1 MAVNGG
7 LYRSTL
13 PAVKSGEPGDPS
25 AEPVDPSADLAD
37 GPEQSDAPARRR
49 FSRRWKIT
57 AAVVALV
64 VVWAAAAVIELVV
77 ASDPLR
83 HGETAVQSARQ
94 GLSADGILS
103 GAPVGSLRSAQADF
117 ASAHGLLSSPLLW
130 PVDVLPVAGRQLRS
144 VQDLSA
150 AAGQVAGVGIGAVGK
165 SQALLRLPHTAG
177 PDRVAALQQLASLA
191 SSTHGALAGVNLGP
205 DQALIGP
212 LAREHNTF
220 LSDLTQIRTTLA
232 RTSEAASAAATILQG
247 PQTYLLLAGNNAEM
261 RSGSGAFEEA
271 GTITLGNG
279 ELHLSDMTPT
289 SSLTLPPGEVPVSG
303 DLEARWGWL
312 LPGTDFRNLGLTP
325 QFDVNGPLAASMWK
339 ASTGQS
345 VYGVLAI
352 DVGGLQDLLQV
363 TGPVTT
369 ASGQVVS
376 ASNVDQILFHDQ
388 YVGETYT
395 SDSSARID
403 EQATLASATLHALE
417 DKPFK
422 LHAMAD
428 ALSSAAQ
435 GRHVL
440 LWSADARTQ
449 AAWSGA
455 GVAGQL
461 QPSSVMADIINRG
474 GNKLDQYLSE
484 NVSLKLKAQGTTTAG
499 TLTMTFSNTTPP
511 GQSPFIAGPFPGLGT
526 QYGEYVGIATVNLP
540 GYARDITSASN
551 SSVVASGA
559 EGPTVLEG
567 ANLDILQGAT
577 QSITFNFVLPEA
589 HGSMTV
595 VPSARIG
602 PASWHVVDPAGP
614 SSFQDSQPTP
624 ITW

>member
-1 MAVNGG
+1 MAVRAGP
-7 LYRSTL
+7 YRSTL

-25 AEPVDPSADLAD
+25 ADLPD
-37 GPEQSDAPARRR
+37 GPERSDAPGRRR
-49 FSRRWKIT
+49 FSRRSKIT
-57 AAVVALV
+57 AVVIALV
-64 VVWAAAAVIELVV
+64 VIWVTAAVIDLVV
-77 ASDPLR
+77 AAGHIR
-83 HGETAVQSARQ
+83 HGEAAVQSARQ

-103 GAPVGSLRSAQADF
+103 GAPVGSLRSAQSNF
-117 ASAHGLLSSPLLW
+117 SSAHGLLSSPLLW
-130 PVDVLPVAGRQLRS
+130 PVEVLPVVGRQLRS
-144 VQDLSA
+144 VQDLSGA
-150 AAGQVAGVGIGAVGK
+150 AEQVAQVGIGAVGR
-165 SQALLRLPHTAG
+165 SHALLRLPHTAG
-177 PDRVAALQQLASLA
+177 PDRVAALQQLAALA
-191 SSTHGALAGVNLGP
+191 ASTHSALAGVNLGP
-205 DQALIGP
+205 DQALISP

-232 RTSEAASAAATILQG
+232 RTSEGASAAATILQG
-247 PQTYLLLAGNNAEM
+247 PKTYLLLAGNNAEM

-271 GTITLGNG
+271 GTITTGNG

-289 SSLTLPPGEVPVSG
+289 SSLTLPAGTVPVGG

-345 VYGVLAI
+345 VDGVLAI
-352 DVGGLQDLLQV
+352 DVGGLQDLLEV

-376 ASNVDQILFHDQ
+376 ASNVTQILLHDQ

-395 SDSSARID
+395 SDSTTRTD
-403 EQATLASATLHALE
+403 ELAALASATLHALE
-417 DKPFK
+417 NRPFQ
-422 LHAMAD
+422 LHTMAD
-428 ALSSAAQ
+428 ALSSAAE

-440 LWSADARTQ
+440 LWSADTTTE
-449 AAWSGA
+449 AAWAGA

-461 QPSSVMADIINRG
+461 QPSSLMADIINRG
-474 GNKLDQYLSE
+474 GNKLDQYLTE
-484 NVSLKLKAQGTTTAG
+484 NVSLKLRTQGTKTAG
-499 TLTMTFSNTTPP
+499 TLTMTFSNKTPP

-540 GYARDITSASN
+540 GYASDITTPSN

-559 EGPTVLEG
+559 EGPTILEG
-567 ANLDILQGAT
+567 ATLDILQGAT
-577 QSITFNFVLPEA
+577 QSMTFNFVLPEA

-602 PASWHVVDPAGP
+602 PANWHVVDAAGG
-614 SSFQDSQPTP
+614 STFQDVQPQT
-624 ITW
+624 INW

>member
-1 MAVNGG
+1 MAVRGG

-13 PAVKSGEPGDPS
+13 PAVMSEEPGDPS
-25 AEPVDPSADLAD
+25 ADPPD
-37 GPEQSDAPARRR
+37 GPEPIDAAGPRRW
-49 FSRRWKIT
+49 SRRWKVG

-64 VVWAAAAVIELVV
+64 VIWAVAAVVDVVV
-77 ASDPLR
+77 AADHIH
-83 HGETAVQSARQ
+83 HGEAAVQSARQ

-103 GAPVGSLRSAQADF
+103 GAPVGSLRSAQSNF

-130 PVDVLPVAGRQLRS
+130 PVDVLPVLGRQLRS
-144 VQDLSA
+144 VQDLSSA
-150 AAGQVAGVGIGAVGK
+150 AQQVAHIGIGAVGR

-177 PDRVAALQQLASLA
+177 PDRVAALHQLAALA
-191 SSTHGALAGVNLGP
+191 ASTHSALAGVNLGP

-220 LSDLTQIRTTLA
+220 LSDLTQIRNTLA
-232 RTSEAASAAATILQG
+232 RTSEAASAAATVLQG

-271 GTITLGNG
+271 GTITTGNG

-289 SSLTLPPGEVPVSG
+289 SSLTLPAGAVPVGG

-345 VYGVLAI
+345 VDGVIAI
-352 DVGGLQDLLQV
+352 DVAGLQDLLDV

-376 ASNVDQILFHDQ
+376 ASNVDQLLLHDQ
-388 YVGETYT
+388 YVGETYN
-395 SDSSARID
+395 SDSTARTD
-403 EQATLASATLHALE
+403 ELATLASATLHALE
-417 DKPFK
+417 NRPFK

-428 ALSSAAQ
+428 AMSSAAQ

-440 LWSADARTQ
+440 LWSAGTRPQ
-449 AAWSGA
+449 AAWVGA

-461 QPSSVMADIINRG
+461 QPSSLMADIINRG
-474 GNKLDQYLSE
+474 GNKLDQYLTE
-484 NVSLKLKAQGTTTAG
+484 NVSLKLTAQGAETAG
-499 TLTMTFSNTTPP
+499 TLTMKFSNNTPP

-540 GYARDITSASN
+540 GYARDITSPSN
-551 SSVVASGA
+551 ASVVASGA

-577 QSITFNFVLPEA
+577 KSITFNFVLPEA

-595 VPSARIG
+595 LPSARIG
-602 PASWHVVDPAGP
+602 PAGWHVVDPAGEL
-614 SSFQDSQPTP
+614 SFQDAQPTT